1 MQVTID
7 KETVEILK
15 CINASQNALETL
27 INVMLIDGIEKYVLE
42 DVLAENKDKKI
53 EVIAK
58 ILSLK
63 TKNISRL
70 LRILTN
76 D

>member
-7 KETVEILK
+7 KETVELLK
-15 CINASQNALETL
+15 CINASQNALEIL
-27 INVMLIDGIEKYVLE
+27 INVMLIVGIEKFVLA
-42 DVLAENKDKKI
+42 DVLVEKENKKT
-53 EVIAK
+53 ELIAK

-63 TKNISRL
+63 TNNVSRL
-70 LRILTN
+70 LEMLNN

>member
-7 KETVEILK
+7 KETAELLK
-15 CINASQNALETL
+15 WINAPQNALETL
-27 INVMLIDGIEKYVLE
+27 INVMLIAGIEKFVLE
-42 DVLAENKDKKI
+42 DILIPRENNKI

-63 TKNISRL
+63 TNNISRL
-70 LRILTN
+70 SRILTN

>member
-7 KETVEILK
+7 KETVELLK
-15 CINASQNALETL
+15 CINASQNALEIL
-27 INVMLIDGIEKYVLE
+27 INVMLIVGIEKFVLA
-42 DVLAENKDKKI
+42 DVLVEKENKKK
-53 EVIAK
+53 ELIAK

-63 TKNISRL
+63 TNNVSRL
-70 LRILTN
+70 LEMLNN

>member
-7 KETVEILK
+7 KETVELLK
-15 CINASQNALETL
+15 CINASQNALEIL
-27 INVMLIDGIEKYVLE
+27 INVMLIVGIEKFVLT
-42 DVLAENKDKKI
+42 DVLVEKENKKT
-53 EVIAK
+53 ELIAK

-63 TKNISRL
+63 TNNVSRL
-70 LRILTN
+70 LEMLNN

>member
-15 CINASQNALETL
+15 CINASQNALKTL

-42 DVLAENKDKKI
+42 GVLVESEDKKI

>member
-7 KETVEILK
+7 KETVELLK
-15 CINASQNALETL
+15 CINVSQNALETL
-27 INVMLIDGIEKYVLE
+27 INVMLVDGIEKFVLE
-42 DVLAENKDKKI
+42 DVLIPRENNKI

-63 TKNISRL
+63 TNNISRL
-70 LRILTN
+70 LKVLIN